1 MPKFEYEYYSGN
13 QTEHFRFLPVPKILY
28 ESSDYEDLDLTAV
41 MLYSMLHEQVAL
53 SRKNGWIDETGR
65 VYVIK
70 TLESMHKSLKCSTD
84 KARTALNRLIEY
96 GLIEK
101 KRRGQGKPDLI
112 YVKDYASKKQ
122 EKTTSK
128 KSDDCG
134 KLFSETGKSDVLTSE
149 KPVSRD
155 GNFRSQE
162 VANSHPIN
170 TLLNNTDFS
179 DTNPNPIYVTGN
191 TTKAVDNSES
201 GMDEDETEALIEQIK
216 ANIDYAEYAPRY
228 RAEHNNRYEELFQI
242 IVEKVVGKYDTV
254 TIGDAEYPKSLVQ
267 KRFLSLNSGHVE
279 YVMWKVAENLGEIHS
294 IKKYM
299 IAALFNAPT
308 TMDTFYTQLVHHDMY
323 GGGWAE
329 KEEQRKRQEE
339 ARKDEIHE

>member
-1 MPKFEYEYYSGN
+1 MQKFEYEYYSGD

-41 MLYSMLHEQVAL
+41 LLYSMLHEQVAL
-53 SRKNGWIDETGR
+53 SKKNGWIDESGR

-149 KPVSRD
+149 KTVSRD
-155 GNFRSQE
+155 GNLRSQE
-162 VANSHPIN
+162 VGNSHPIN

-179 DTNPNPIYVTGN
+179 ETNPNPIYVTGN
-191 TTKAVDNSES
+191 TTGAVDNSGNE
-201 GMDEDETEALIEQIK
+201 MDEDETEALIEQIK
-216 ANIDYAEYAPRY
+216 ANIDYADYAPRY

-242 IVEKVVGKYDTV
+242 IVEKVVGNYETLC
-254 TIGDAEYPKSLVQ
+254 IGDTEYPKVLVK
-267 KRFLSLNSGHVE
+267 KRFLSLNSSHVE
-279 YVMWKVAENLGEIHS
+279 YVMWKVAENLGEIRN

-299 IAALFNAPT
+299 VAALFNAPT

-329 KEEQRKRQEE
+329 KEEQRKRLEE
-339 ARKDEIHE
+339 ARKEAI